1 MNRRAEQ
8 VGSVLHREVQQ
19 VLDGGLADPRLD
31 SMITV
36 TRVTVTEDLQVSTI
50 HVSVMPE
57 KRESAVIH
65 GLRDA
70 AGFIR
75 REASNRIAL
84 RRTPKLVFRI
94 DRSLKHEA
102 SFLNAL
108 SQVRNESSNQEDPR
122 TITDAGTTNEAE
134 IEESSD

>member
-1 MNRRAEQ
+1 MSRRAEQ

-36 TRVTVTEDLQVSTI
+36 TRVTVADDLQESII

-84 RRTPKLVFRI
+84 RQTPKLVFKI
-94 DRSLKHEA
+94 DRSLKNEA
-102 SFLNAL
+102 SFLDAL
-108 SQVRNESSNQEDPR
+108 SKVRNESSNQENAR
-122 TITDAGTTNEAE
+122 TITDEDTTNEAE